1 VLVFIVGLMLL
12 WVLGPKV
19 PVDRTIR
26 TFDLPADLDGYLHA
40 SEARFADIVSNTEK
54 TIIWAHPDQK
64 QQTPVSIV
72 YLPGFSA
79 TRQET
84 APLADIL
91 AQRLGANL
99 FYTRLTGHGRGG
111 QAMAEATVNDWLNDT
126 VEALEI
132 GRRIGEK
139 VIVIGTSTGGTL
151 ATWLATYDHSDDVA
165 AYILISPNYMPKPA
179 AAPFLTLPWAHRI
192 LPLFFG
198 DTWTWEPTNP
208 LHAAYW
214 ATSHPISAVFT
225 MMRLVQL
232 VRQTDV
238 NHIQCP
244 ALFILSTQDQV
255 VRPAATEKMY
265 ARFGSPNK
273 KKVYIENSQDPRY
286 HVIAGDILS
295 PNTTEPIAQIIADFV
310 TPLLRAYP

>member
-1 VLVFIVGLMLL
+1 
-12 WVLGPKV
+12 
-19 PVDRTIR
+19 
-26 TFDLPADLDGYLHA
+26 
-40 SEARFADIVSNTEK
+40 
-54 TIIWAHPDQK
+54 
-64 QQTPVSIV
+64 
-72 YLPGFSA
+72 
-79 TRQET
+79 
-84 APLADIL
+84 
-91 AQRLGANL
+91 LGANL

-111 QAMAEATVNDWLNDT
+111 QPMAEATVNDWLNDT

-139 VIVIGTSTGGTL
+139 VIVIGVSTGGTL
-151 ATWLATYDHSDDVA
+151 ATWLGTYDHSDDIV

-179 AAPFLTLPWAHRI
+179 AAPFLTLPRAHHI

-208 LHAAYW
+208 LHGTYW

-232 VRQTDV
+232 VRRSDV
-238 NHIQCP
+238 SQIQGP

-265 ARFGSPNK
+265 ARFGSTIN
-273 KKVYIENSQDPRY
+273 KKVYIENSQDPRH
-286 HVIAGDILS
+286 HVLAGDILS
-295 PNTTEPIAQIIADFV
+295 PNTTELIAQLIADFV
-310 TPLLRAYP
+310 TPLLDP